1 MRAVIVMLLSAL
13 VAVPMMAQAPNLEL
27 MDIVL
32 KSVPDGPVAIV
43 DGTAV
48 SAQEFKDLY
57 MGEVLRW
64 AQLNP
69 GQDVTDEVRLGIAL
83 NGLRT
88 LIEREILYQEAQRRK
103 MTIPETELE
112 AKWNDELESLRKI
125 SSEDSGGNLSESEI
139 LKRAGATREEALA
152 ELRKALLIE
161 KVREQIMKDKGVS
174 VTDAEVKTWYDEN
187 RSQTRRP
194 DMMHLKQIFIQGDK
208 TRKDIKSEASRS
220 RADDAYKRIQSG
232 QSFEG
237 VAKAVSDG
245 RYKDNGGDWGMRP
258 VNEFPPF
265 IVEAANKLQPG
276 EVSKPIESEYG
287 FHILKL
293 IEVVAGEEVAL
304 DKAQPDI
311 RDMLLARKGSE
322 VIREFTSTITA
333 DPNRLQVFLD
343 LDRQIEASP
352 ELRRKFTENAS
363 RAEAASKN

>member
-1 MRAVIVMLLSAL
+1 MRVVTVLL
-13 VAVPMMAQAPNLEL
+13 VAVCCVLAAPAQAPNLDL

-43 DGTAV
+43 NDVPV

-69 GQDVTDEVRLGIAL
+69 GQEVTDEVRLGIAL
-83 NGLRT
+83 NGLRM
-88 LIEREILYQEAQRRK
+88 LIEREILYQEAQKRNLS
-103 MTIPETELE
+103 IPQS
-112 AKWNDELESLRKI
+112 ELESKWQEELDALRKAGA
-125 SSEDSGGNLSESEI
+125 EDSATELSESEI
-139 LKRAGATREEALA
+139 LQRAGATREEALA

-161 KVREQIMKDKGVS
+161 NVRESIMKEKGVS
-174 VTDAEVKTWYDEN
+174 VSDAEVKAWYDEN
-187 RSQTRRP
+187 REMTRRP

-208 TRKDIKSEASRS
+208 NRKDIKIEASRG
-220 RADDAYKRIQSG
+220 RAEDAYKRIQSG

-237 VAKAVSDG
+237 VAKSVSDG

-265 IVEAANKLQPG
+265 IVEAANQLQPG

-293 IEVVAGEEVAL
+293 IEVVAGEEVTL
-304 DKAQPDI
+304 DKAQEDI
-311 RDMLLARKGSE
+311 RDMLVSRKDSE
-322 VIREFTSTITA
+322 AIREFTSTVTG
-333 DPNRLQVFLD
+333 DPDALQVFLD
-343 LDRQIEASP
+343 LDRQIQASP
-352 ELRRKFTENAS
+352 ELRRRFSENAPN
-363 RAEAASKN
+363 EAPSSTN